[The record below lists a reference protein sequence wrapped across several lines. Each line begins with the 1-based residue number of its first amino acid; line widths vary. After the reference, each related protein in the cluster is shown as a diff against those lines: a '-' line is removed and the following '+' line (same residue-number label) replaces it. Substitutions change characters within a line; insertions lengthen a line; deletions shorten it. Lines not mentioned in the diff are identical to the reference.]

1 MRRTVL
7 VMAPAMR
14 ADVNARV
21 TGLAKTARIVSEG
34 LNAGKCS
41 MDRCLPVGVVRIHER
56 SNLRLI

>member
-21 TGLAKTARIVSEG
+21 TGLAKTARIVSKG
-34 LNAGKCS
+34 PMLANA
-41 MDRCLPVGVVRIHER
+41 VWIVVF
-56 SNLRLI
+56 L